1 MKQAKWLTGAV
12 LVAVLIIGGFIFFR
26 NDNVSAPGE
35 SIEKT
40 TPTNEETTTPTL
52 DETVGET
59 AVLSPGKYVEYSESK
74 LTDASLGTKILFFHA
89 PWCPQC
95 RELEASIEAG
105 EIPSGV
111 TIIKVDYD
119 SNQSLRSRY
128 GVTIQTSLVKIDD
141 SGNLV
146 KKYVA
151 YDEPSLQ
158 SLKENLL

>member
-1 MKQAKWLTGAV
+1 MIKLIAVTLFLGA
-12 LVAVLIIGGFIFFR
+12 LVACGVWTFT
-26 NDNVSAPGE
+26 NNYATDSDNTKKAEVQNNNTNQVSKDEETKSIAYPGE
-35 SIEKT
+35 YISYT
-40 TPTNEETTTPTL
+40 
-52 DETVGET
+52 
-59 AVLSPGKYVEYSESK
+59 ESL
-74 LTDASLGTKILFFHA
+74 LTDATIGTKVLFFYA

-95 RELEASIEAG
+95 RELDASIKAG
-105 EIPSGV
+105 EIPAGV

-141 SGNLV
+141 NGELV

-158 SLKENLL
+158 SLVENLL